1 MLRLPRT
8 LLVALPLVFAAHAP
22 AAAQLMPGGEPN
34 NPRAARNVFL
44 AQVRNTVEG
53 VLAEW
58 REAWEGSDPRALTAF
73 YTDDAVL
80 LRAGSDPVEGRAAVA
95 RALEASLGPV
105 SGVQTVALD
114 FTASGEQAYYT
125 GKFHR
130 WVEANGSTHAESGT
144 FVMVL
149 QHLGRNWKI
158 RSYVEMPDAVA
169 PAAAAS
175 AEAAPAD
182 TTGG

>member
-1 MLRLPRT
+1 MYRAFRP
-8 LLVALPLVFAAHAP
+8 LLLALPLAVAAHAP

-34 NPRAARNVFL
+34 SPRAARSVYL

-58 REAWEGSDPRALTAF
+58 RQAWEGSDPRALAAF

-80 LRAGSDPVEGRAAVA
+80 LRAGAEPVSGRPMVA
-95 RALEASLGPV
+95 RALEAALGPV
-105 SGVQTVALD
+105 SGVQTVNLD
-114 FTASGEQAYYT
+114 FTASGDAAYYT

-130 WVEANGSTHAESGT
+130 WVDAHGATRAESGT

-149 QHLGRNWKI
+149 HHVGRTWKI
-158 RSYVEMPDAVA
+158 RSYVEMPDAV
-169 PAAAAS
+169 PPAAAS
-175 AEAAPAD
+175 AADAAP
-182 TTGG
+182 